1 MNEKDLLQTEF
12 VKPIVIVTYDGNQL
26 IKEKV
31 KAHKYDLKVDE
42 DTLISKIDVLF
53 AFPFAHYQTIK
64 SGIKL
69 NKKVEAQNLKPILKP
84 KDRPIVATKE
94 EYQTGNGKSVKLTM
108 RTGHVLSGQQVAN
121 TEYNLILNIADHLVL
136 VYKHGILEYLM

>member
-1 MNEKDLLQTEF
+1 MNERDLLQTEF

-53 AFPFAHYQTIK
+53 AFPLAHYQTIK

-69 NKKVEAQNLKPILKP
+69 NKKVEAQKLKPILKP
-84 KDRPIVATKE
+84 KDRPIVATAE
-94 EYQTGNGKSVKLTM
+94 EYKTGTSDWKTLRCQAGHYLSSGKLVASTCLCRCKSSV
-108 RTGHVLSGQQVAN
+108 GCFWQGEACAA
-121 TEYNLILNIADHLVL
+121 ADR
-136 VYKHGILEYLM
+136 